1 MTLSDIVKILSD
13 GSVENARLEARA
25 LFSHFAK
32 IPVERLIAENPVATE
47 EIIAAAKKR
56 AGGYPLQYILG
67 EVEFFREAYKV
78 SEDCLIPRSDT
89 EILVEYAVNNL
100 PKGTVFADLCTGSG
114 CIAISV
120 LANRPDLSAVAVDIS
135 EKALALARENAEK
148 NGVSDRITFICA
160 DLLGERLELSGIT
173 HILSNPPY
181 ITDKAMQSLP
191 RELAYEPRLALSGG
205 ADGDVFYKKLV
216 SDYGGDADM
225 IFEIG
230 YDQKEMITDIAR
242 SHGLSVKIIK
252 DLSKNDRVAVLTR

>member
-1 MTLSDIVKILSD
+1 MTLSDITKILSD
-13 GSVENARLEARA
+13 GGVENARFEARA
-25 LFSHFAK
+25 LFSHFSK
-32 IPVERLIAENPVATE
+32 IPVERLVAENPVATE

-67 EVEFFREAYKV
+67 EVEFFRETYRV

-89 EILVEYAVNNL
+89 EILVEYAINNL
-100 PKGTVFADLCTGSG
+100 PKGTAFADLCTGSG
-114 CIAISV
+114 CIAVSV

-135 EKALALARENAEK
+135 KKALALARENAER
-148 NGVSDRITFICA
+148 NGVSDRITFVCA

-181 ITDKAMQSLP
+181 ITDKAMESLP
-191 RELAYEPRLALSGG
+191 RELAYEPSLALRGG
-205 ADGDVFYKKLV
+205 EDGDRFYKKIV
-216 SDYGGDADM
+216 SDYAGDSDM

-230 YDQKEMITDIAR
+230 YDQKQMISDIAR
-242 SHGLSVKIIK
+242 SHGLAVKIIK